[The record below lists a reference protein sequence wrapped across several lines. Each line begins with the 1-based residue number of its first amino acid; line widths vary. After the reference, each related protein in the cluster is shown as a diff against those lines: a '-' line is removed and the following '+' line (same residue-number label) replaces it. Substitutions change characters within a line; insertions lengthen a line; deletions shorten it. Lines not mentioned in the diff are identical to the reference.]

1 MSEIPLPKASDIP
14 FLELCL
20 WLEKVFPQPG
30 GLGST
35 VSPSR
40 ETVRFRA
47 NPSLS
52 FPAEEIAAIGLP
64 PEPGGPVTVTANMFG
79 LHGPSSPLPPAL
91 TERVILAEDSG
102 ALRDFL
108 DLFNHRLLS
117 LLFLIWKHYRHGHR
131 YQPGATDAISRAV
144 AALFGMETDN
154 RRTARPLLLPYA
166 GLLALSSR
174 SASVMSS
181 IVGDRLGV
189 PCAWTSSSSGRS
201 ASPQTRSGP
210 SARQPP
216 PSAETA
222 SRAKRWATSPVDSG
236 CAWAPSM
243 PPVRSTVA
251 RRQRLSILVEIIN
264 LTLRDP
270 IEWDLAFVLHPG
282 EARPLILGKLASAGR
297 DGSRFPPKHWWN
309 SAFSFENRHG
319 DVVRRRAIS
328 QTARK
333 GEPRTP

>member
-1 MSEIPLPKASDIP
+1 MEAARGNGSPPVSEIPLPKASDIP

-35 VSPSR
+35 VSPNR

-131 YQPGATDAISRAV
+131 YQPGALDAISRAV

-181 IVGDRLGV
+181 IVSDRLGV
-189 PCAWTSSSSGRS
+189 PCAVDEFVQREIRIPADALWSLGT
-201 ASPQTRSGP
+201 
-210 SARQPP
+210 
-216 PSAETA
+216 
-222 SRAKRWATSPVDSG
+222 ATSALGRDSVAG
-236 CAWAPSM
+236 ETMGDIAGRFR
-243 PPVRSTVA
+243 VRLGPLDAA
-251 RRQRLSILVEIIN
+251 RCDRLLPDGKDYQSLVEIIS
-264 LTLRDP
+264 LILRDP
-270 IEWDLAFVLHPG
+270 LEWDVTFVLQPG
-282 EARPLILGKLASAGR
+282 EARPLILG
-297 DGSRFPPKHWWN
+297 
-309 SAFSFENRHG
+309 
-319 DVVRRRAIS
+319 
-328 QTARK
+328 QTRL
-333 GEPRTP
+333 GWTGWLGLSTETLVEFCVQL

>member
-35 VSPSR
+35 VSPGR

-189 PCAWTSSSSGRS
+189 PCAVDEFVQREIRIPADALWSLG
-201 ASPQTRSGP
+201 
-210 SARQPP
+210 
-216 PSAETA
+216 TA
-222 SRAKRWATSPVDSG
+222 SSALGRDSVAG
-236 CAWAPSM
+236 ETMGDIAGRFR
-243 PPVRSTVA
+243 VRLGPLDAA
-251 RRQRLSILVEIIN
+251 RCDQLLPDGKDYQSLVEIIN

-282 EARPLILGKLASAGR
+282 EARPLILGQTRLGWT
-297 DGSRFPPKHWWN
+297 GWL
-309 SAFSFENRHG
+309 E
-319 DVVRRRAIS
+319 IS
-328 QTARK
+328 TETLVEFCVQL
-333 GEPRTP
+333 